1 MSAQTTTGWLVQA
14 ATLLEITTQ
23 LVDDIGHGFSNVY
36 VTEFG
41 KTDHNVTI
49 DNLKNT
55 DLKY

>member
-1 MSAQTTTGWLVQA
+1 MSAQTTTVWLVQA

-36 VTEFG
+36 VAGFG